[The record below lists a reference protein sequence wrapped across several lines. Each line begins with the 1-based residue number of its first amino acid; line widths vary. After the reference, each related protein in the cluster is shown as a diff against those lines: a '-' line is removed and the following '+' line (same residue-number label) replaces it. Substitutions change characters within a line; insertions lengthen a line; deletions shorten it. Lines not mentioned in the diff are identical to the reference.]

1 MKSKYL
7 IAFLLIYIFA
17 GTKAGLCNH
26 SSNVPHEYNISR
38 PAEVHVQPII
48 RVRGR
53 KSAGE
58 IIRGILRR
66 RNPIPPVIHEKVRPP
81 VEFYLDPPKFS
92 IRDKF
97 RLA

>member
-1 MKSKYL
+1 M
-7 IAFLLIYIFA
+7 
-17 GTKAGLCNH
+17 CNH
-26 SSNVPHEYNISR
+26 NENVPHEYNIAR
-38 PAEVHVQPII
+38 PAQVHVQPII

-53 KSAGE
+53 KSAAD

-66 RNPIPPVIHEKVRPP
+66 RNPIPPVIHEKIRPP